1 MQAIKLNKSQGASM
15 FKAMGMALKPT
26 EKLLQQQKVLLTHLT
41 RNSYKSAE
49 EKLESGKAEKLKAA
63 EEKKQSGFLYQLVTK
78 NKILEKAGKNTM
90 KWMGEKWKLLLGLG
104 LFLLPKSFW
113 TGLKD
118 LINKVILEL
127 PDIIDSIKDGTFLD
141 DYGEKLGG
149 IIGKGFALY
158 LAGSAFKDIVLPAL
172 GTIFSTA
179 ISTILLKK
187 TIENTIKKNL
197 PAGDVPVGDVVDDKT
212 KKTTDGKKKKPKGK
226 IRKLTKFLGPVGVA
240 IAAADIISGA
250 LDKTEQTVEP
260 GDIKGANIDKNDA
273 SRTPLT
279 KKVTESLE
287 TSATFAANIAKG
299 LVSTTFGVFG
309 DITELVGIRPDW
321 LATSDELEKVLDN
334 AHNDLE
340 KTYVSSVKKL
350 GKSLKK
356 TVDDISEVHILD
368 PIIVTKSKYIP
379 PPSTDPNINRLNEEK
394 DQKNWIDMM
403 GDWGDKK
410 YKEWGLAS
418 IGNDLIEWQKIDKS
432 PNLNMVKHETR
443 ESSITGM
450 SDSSR
455 NKANIVAGLFAGGV
469 DMTSG
474 WRSKENNRQAMI
486 DRTTAL
492 GGDASGKGGYRLASK
507 LSKEERNAPAGSKL
521 REEAVD
527 KLLAMPD
534 FGGAHVHGNAMDIRY
549 PKGFTKANFS
559 QLKDI
564 IVGTLPGAKVI
575 AEKDHVHI
583 AFNPAVP
590 PMDKSNA
597 FNAQQNMNNELKGS
611 GTGGPQTIVIDK
623 SQNNT
628 SGGNTTTMAVSP
640 SATDGKQILNKT

>member
-15 FKAMGMALKPT
+15 FKAMEMALKPT
-26 EKLLQQQKVLLTHLT
+26 EKLLQKQKVLLTHLT

-49 EKLESGKAEKLKAA
+49 ENLESGKAEKIKAA
-63 EEKKQSGFLYQLVTK
+63 EEKKQTGFLYQLVIK
-78 NKILEKAGKNTM
+78 NKILENTGKNTM
-90 KWMGEKWKLLLGLG
+90 KWLGKKWKWIAAAG

-118 LINKVILEL
+118 LLNIAIAEL
-127 PDIIDSIKDGTFLD
+127 PKIFKSIKDGTFLD

-158 LAGSAFKDIVLPAL
+158 LAGSAFKGIVLPAL
-172 GTIFSTA
+172 GTIFSAA
-179 ISTILLKK
+179 ISSMILKK
-187 TIENTIKKNL
+187 TIKDTITKNL
-197 PAGDVPVGDVVDDKT
+197 PAGVSKATPKITASPTSTMSTTPVSKASKVGKGMRLLPMLSAAGKIAGYAWAAYSLIDGIQTGLKEESFSAGFGQFWQTMWGGILGDKTQVQNLLNGVGDTILKASSAITKTFVKLATMDYKKKAKELWTPVQKQLDEKQKKKDERTRLRPADVASHTEQQEKYERDIAGLEKKIASQTLKISKT
-212 KKTTDGKKKKPKGK
+212 KGHKE
-226 IRKLTKFLGPVGVA
+226 L
-240 IAAADIISGA
+240 
-250 LDKTEQTVEP
+250 
-260 GDIKGANIDKNDA
+260 
-273 SRTPLT
+273 TPL
-279 KKVTESLE
+279 
-287 TSATFAANIAKG
+287 I
-299 LVSTTFGVFG
+299 
-309 DITELVGIRPDW
+309 
-321 LATSDELEKVLDN
+321 
-334 AHNDLE
+334 
-340 KTYVSSVKKL
+340 KTL
-350 GKSLKK
+350 THDKK
-356 TVDDISEVHILD
+356 TL
-368 PIIVTKSKYIP
+368 
-379 PPSTDPNINRLNEEK
+379 STNQDEY
-394 DQKNWIDMM
+394 
-403 GDWGDKK
+403 KK
-410 YKEWGLAS
+410 FMTGGPLR
-418 IGNDLIEWQKIDKS
+418 
-432 PNLNMVKHETR
+432 MVKHETR

-450 SDSSR
+450 KNSSR

-486 DRTTAL
+486 DRATAL

-583 AFNPAVP
+583 AFNPAVS

-597 FNAQQNMNNELKGS
+597 FNAHQNKNNEL
-611 GTGGPQTIVIDK
+611 TTPAGG
-623 SQNNT
+623 
-628 SGGNTTTMAVSP
+628 GGNTTIVNNNITKKSDSSSMVVTAEP
-640 SATDGKQILNKT
+640 SANDPKNILNSTK